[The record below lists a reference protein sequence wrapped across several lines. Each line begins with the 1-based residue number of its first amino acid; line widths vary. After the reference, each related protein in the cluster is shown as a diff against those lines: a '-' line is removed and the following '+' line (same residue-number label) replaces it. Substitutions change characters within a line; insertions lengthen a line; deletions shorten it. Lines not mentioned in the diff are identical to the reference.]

1 MGSCERRAG
10 ESSIQSERNEMHL
23 YRSLLR
29 LCPEGLRREYGA
41 AMEETFARRLSEA
54 RRVGIGRWARV
65 CGRELIGLLVLALSE
80 RWGPAARIRRRRERT
95 VSGPKAGV
103 MDTTGQDIRHAAR
116 RLVRTPVFTLAA
128 VLTLALALGAN
139 ASIFTVVHRVVMNP
153 LPYPQSDRLIALD
166 YGVPARNLQ
175 SGVPYMAWQLYYQLA
190 DHARA
195 LEGIAVYNVAAA
207 TLTGSG
213 TPERIQVAHTTP
225 SLAPVLRVSPTRGR
239 WFTEAEGV
247 TGAAP
252 VAVLSHG
259 LWMRRF
265 GGDTSI
271 VGQSVNLDGVP
282 TDIVG
287 IMPASFH
294 FPDSRTDLWTAARS
308 TRANASF
315 LFSLSGI
322 ARLRDGVTI
331 DNARAEITALIEE
344 LSRVVPNQQGMISA
358 AIPLQ
363 DAMIGRIAAG
373 LWILLGATGLVLLIA
388 CANVANLFLVRSESR
403 QREVAV
409 RRALGAGNRGVARY
423 FFTESALLTALGGS
437 MGLVLAWGGVQ
448 LLVAFGPATLPRLH
462 EVRLD
467 GVVIVFSL
475 GLSLV
480 AAAVF
485 GAIPLLRLAPLAIS
499 LRESGRG
506 QTMTRRSHRARQL
519 FLGGQVALALIL
531 LIASGLMVR
540 SFQKLRTIDPG
551 FDPTSAL
558 TFSIGLPQVEYPTRQ
573 AAVDAHLAILERLSA
588 IPGVIG
594 TSASTCLPLAGGC
607 FGNMLMVEGELPDPD
622 RPRTWPWFRGV
633 SGNYAEVLGMRLL
646 RGHTID
652 RGDVERRELVVVV
665 NKALADAVFP
675 GQDPIGR
682 RVRSSTPPNSAR
694 PTPPWLTIIG
704 VVSDTPT
711 LALAEPAPMPQLY
724 MPMSIAGGPDIPREA
739 LIGPPVTTM
748 NYIVRSATPPS
759 SLVAAVRTKI
769 DDVDPHLAMA
779 QVRTLQ
785 DTLDRASDQTS
796 FTMVLLAIA
805 AAAAVLLGAIG
816 IYGVVSYIVTQRT
829 GEIGVRLAM
838 GADPGSIAGMIL
850 RQGGTVTLVGVMVGL
865 MAALVGGRL
874 IQSLLYG
881 VSARDPL
888 VFAVTTVFL
897 LGVALLACWLP
908 ARRAARLSP
917 LEALRTE

>member
-1 MGSCERRAG
+1 MR
-10 ESSIQSERNEMHL
+10 L
-23 YRSLLR
+23 YRWLLW
-29 LCPEGLRREYGA
+29 LCPEVLKHEYGA
-41 AMEETFARRLSEA
+41 AMEDTCARRLAEA
-54 RRVGIGRWARV
+54 RGIGISRWAV
-65 CGRELIGLLVLALSE
+65 VYGRELTGLLVLAVSE
-80 RWGPAARIRRRRERT
+80 RSGPAARLRRRRERI

-103 MDTTGQDIRHAAR
+103 MDTTAQEIRQAAR

-128 VLTLALALGAN
+128 LLTLALALGAN
-139 ASIFTVVHRVVMNP
+139 ASIFTIVYRVVMNP

-166 YGVPARNLQ
+166 YGVPARNIP

-190 DHARA
+190 DHART
-195 LEGIAVYNVAAA
+195 LEGVAVYSTAAA

-213 TPERIQVAHTTP
+213 TPERIQVAHTSP
-225 SLAPVLRVSPTRGR
+225 SLAPVLRVSPAVGR

-252 VAVLSHG
+252 VAVLTHG

-265 GGDTSI
+265 GGDPSI
-271 VGQSVNLDGVP
+271 VGRSVNLDGVP

-287 IMPASFH
+287 IMPASFN

-322 ARLRDGVTI
+322 ARLRDRVTI
-331 DNARAEITALIEE
+331 ENARAEITALIED
-344 LSRVVPNQQGMISA
+344 LSRVAPNQRGMISA

-363 DAMIGRIAAG
+363 DAIIGRIAAG

-409 RRALGAGNRGVARY
+409 RRALGAGNRGIARY
-423 FFTESALLTALGGS
+423 FFTESALLSVLGGA

-467 GVVIVFSL
+467 GVVIAFSL
-475 GLSLV
+475 VLSLV
-480 AAAVF
+480 AGAVF
-485 GAIPLLRLAPLAIS
+485 GAIPLLRLAPLAAS
-499 LRESGRG
+499 VHENGRG
-506 QTMTRRSHRARQL
+506 QTMTRGSHRARQL
-519 FLGGQVALALIL
+519 LLGGQVALALIL

-540 SFQKLRTIDPG
+540 SFQKLRAMDPG

-558 TFSIGLPQVEYPTRQ
+558 TFSIGLPQVKYPTRQ
-573 AAVDAHLAILERLSA
+573 AAVEVHLAILERLSA
-588 IPGVIG
+588 IPGVTG

-607 FGNMLMVEGELPDPD
+607 FGNMLTVEGELPDPE
-622 RPRTWPWFRGV
+622 RVRQWPWFRGV
-633 SGNYAEVLGMRLL
+633 SGSYTEVMGMRLL
-646 RGHTID
+646 RGRTID
-652 RGDVERRELVVVV
+652 RGAVERREPVVVV
-665 NKALADAVFP
+665 NKALADALFS

-682 RVRSSTPPNSAR
+682 RVKSSTPPSSTL

-704 VVSDTPT
+704 VVSNTPSI
-711 LALAEPAPMPQLY
+711 ALAEPAPMPQLY

-748 NYIVRSATPPS
+748 NYVVRSATPPS
-759 SLVAAVRTKI
+759 SLVAAVRTEI
-769 DDVDPHLAMA
+769 DDVDPNLAMA

-785 DTLDRASDQTS
+785 DTVDRASDQTS

-805 AAAAVLLGAIG
+805 AAAALLLGTIG

-829 GEIGVRLAM
+829 GEIGIRLAM
-838 GADPGSIAGMIL
+838 GAEPGSIAGMVL

-865 MAALVGGRL
+865 TAALVGGRL

-881 VSARDPL
+881 VSARDPV
-888 VFAVTTVFL
+888 VFAVTTLFL